1 MAFNRTTTIQASPER
16 VFSVLSDLGSA
27 RQWMPAI
34 QKIDDVTPGPF
45 RLGTCWQETRQAGKR
60 TLQSRVSVSSF
71 EPPSR
76 LGLEVTSKPMRGQL
90 SFSLARKGGATEVKY
105 QAEMWGK
112 GLMRLMT
119 GTINRM
125 MAEQDNDILDRL
137 RMQVESRR

>member
-1 MAFNRTTTIQASPER
+1 MGFTRTATIQASPER

-27 RQWMPAI
+27 QQWMPAI
-34 QKIDDVTPGPF
+34 QKIDSVTPGPF
-45 RLGTCWQETRQAGKR
+45 RLGTSWQETRQAGKR
-60 TLQSRVSVSSF
+60 TLQSMVSVSSF
-71 EPPSR
+71 EPLSR

-90 SFSLARKGGATEVKY
+90 RFTLARKGGATEVTY
-105 QAEMWGK
+105 EAQMWGN

-137 RMQVESRR
+137 RAHVEDRR